1 MGLDIDIVKFKKPDF
16 DRLADNNRR
25 VDYHEGTGLN
35 IETDCLFYYRKHYCI
50 QDMLG
55 HVSNGRYDQ
64 CTFHELTKE
73 RLERAVKLATRLK
86 RSEDDRWE
94 KEELD
99 ILIRDINV
107 ILAETDFNTSV
118 ISLSWIS

>member
-1 MGLDIDIVKFKKPDF
+1 MGLDTDIVKFKKSDY
-16 DRLADNNRR
+16 DRLAEENRKI
-25 VDYHEGTGLN
+25 DYHEGRKLYQ
-35 IETDCLFYYRKHYCI
+35 ELYYYRKHDSV
-50 QDMLG
+50 QDILG